1 MSVDHL
7 DKVESAQQALLKKT
21 HSGKVG
27 AQYVQ
32 EVKES
37 LLFQYNWNKLLYATP
52 TAITLMGACHVA
64 AALPEA
70 SAINLGDGVPTGGF
84 KYLRVAGNPTLKACL
99 VYVANEGDRAF
110 RITGSNMSGITQT
123 SSELVETVTRTVRAI
138 QGLPETERIVN
149 NELRKL
155 RRMSDNCGQYAEE
168 TEKAFDSWFLSVLE
182 FHQATITKQSGATTD
197 SHDNVTA
204 KLQAEIEASYTNK
217 DANMLSK
224 ASEAMKEAFSKQERA
239 FQAAN
244 EGVPPGWEP
253 CGLAALSTIISA
265 GPALNAQALPAM
277 INAAN
282 SMSAVQGLTT
292 LRFNDATPQTD
303 PAYLAASLLAPFM
316 TMLLAYLTSGQGNTP
331 DWSKLNDQGLTWL
344 LRNLQVQRESAK
356 LGTSAPSMELAT
368 AFEATVAIVEEMKK
382 AVADEQ
388 KLSLAKSDQASIK
401 KWQDAITQAKLTVT
415 KLDAT
420 AKSFPGSSS
429 NAPKMK
435 NISMERRDNSAVAAA
450 VSTATEKLF
459 LNQRALETTQA
470 NYTKATEAATKV
482 QQRLGDIQNKL
493 KGIQISSAPLER
505 VQEILVESIAILVE
519 LKVQINKITAFFKAL
534 STFVNAI
541 AETKIDSDFTRSGR
555 GLLPPSDLDSETIY
569 VSVMQFK
576 AYFDLLQMTC
586 QMYTTIHIQYVSPG
600 FDLLMDLSHM
610 ARYAEEGGPKREQV
624 NHFTDSVHKAI
635 NELIDRKQQ
644 EISEGLRDRIE
655 AVVEQ
660 TDMLPRIGVPMPT
673 ASTAQAIK
681 TGADVVQDAVKNNLT
696 AGMRV

>member
-7 DKVESAQQALLKKT
+7 DKVESAQQALLKKM

-27 AQYVQ
+27 AQFVQ

-37 LLFQYNWNKLLYATP
+37 LLFQYNSNELLLTTP

-64 AALPEA
+64 AASPEA
-70 SAINLGDGVPTGGF
+70 AAINLGDSVPTGGF

-110 RITGSNMSGITQT
+110 RITGSNMSGMTQT
-123 SSELVETVTRTVRAI
+123 SSEIVDIVSRTVRAI
-138 QGLPETERIVN
+138 QDLPKTERVVN

-182 FHQATITKQSGATTD
+182 FHQATIKKQSGSTTD
-197 SHDNVTA
+197 SHDNATA
-204 KLQAEIEASYTNK
+204 RLQAEIEASYANK
-217 DANMLSK
+217 DGSMLNK

-239 FQAAN
+239 FKAAN

-253 CGLAALSTIISA
+253 CGLAALSAIISA

-282 SMSAVQGLTT
+282 SMSAAQGLST
-292 LRFNDATPQTD
+292 LRFDDAIPQTD
-303 PAYLAASLLAPFM
+303 PAYLAASLLKPFM
-316 TMLLAYLTSGQGNTP
+316 TMLLAYLTSGEGNTP

-344 LRNLQVQRESAK
+344 LKNLQVQRESAK
-356 LGTSAPSMELAT
+356 LGTSAPSMELNA
-368 AFEATVAIVEEMKK
+368 AFEATVAIVGEMKK

-388 KLSLAKSDQASIK
+388 KLSSAKTDQASTK

-435 NISMERRDNSAVAAA
+435 NISVERRDNSAVAGA
-450 VSTATEKLF
+450 VSTATEKF
-459 LNQRALETTQA
+459 ILNQRALKTTQA
-470 NYTKATEAATKV
+470 NYTKTAEAAAHV
-482 QQRLGDIQNKL
+482 QQRLGGIQTKL
-493 KGIQISSAPLER
+493 KGIQISGAPLER
-505 VQEILVESIAILVE
+505 VQEILVDSIAILVE
-519 LKVQINKITAFFKAL
+519 LKIQISKITAFFKAL
-534 STFVNAI
+534 STFIHVI
-541 AETKIDSDFTRSGR
+541 AETKIDSDFTRSAS
-555 GLLPPSDLDSETIY
+555 GLLPPSDLNSETIY
-569 VSVMQFK
+569 VSVLQFK

-586 QMYTTIHIQYVSPG
+586 QMYTTVQVQYVFPG
-600 FDLLMDLSHM
+600 FDLLMELSHM
-610 ARYAEEGGPKREQV
+610 ARVPEEGGPKREQV
-624 NHFTDSVHKAI
+624 NHFADSAHKAI
-635 NELIDRKQQ
+635 NELIVRRVYVFSVTKQLTFEQ
-644 EISEGLRDRIE
+644 RIQDD
-655 AVVEQ
+655 AWFMGK
-660 TDMLPRIGVPMPT
+660 T
-673 ASTAQAIK
+673 STVTVLSIDSLWKWDLETQLK
-681 TGADVVQDAVKNNLT
+681 RN
-696 AGMRV
+696 